1 MNIITRET
9 LTESICGNKVELKDI
24 PQDITMKITK
34 PEKEPFGG
42 ELGAVDRSLV
52 GWDEENLLLVSLI
65 ECCLGDPDDE

>member
-1 MNIITRET
+1 M
-9 LTESICGNKVELKDI
+9 
-24 PQDITMKITK
+24 QITK
-34 PEKEPFGG
+34 HEKEPFGG